1 MAQRRQ
7 SLRQRPN
14 GVLWDGTQS
23 VIAVTF
29 RTYDGSR
36 NRNLQSVY
44 SNFQTPGMYYLI
56 LEEENYK
63 SVSVKGLEMG
73 ALPGIAYE
81 MGALSA

>member
-1 MAQRRQ
+1 MVFSGMDHKVWLQWH
-7 SLRQRPN
+7 SEP
-14 GVLWDGTQS
+14 
-23 VIAVTF
+23 
-29 RTYDGSR
+29 YDGSH
-36 NRNLQSVY
+36 NRNLQGVY

-56 LEEENYK
+56 LEKENYK